1 RGRDRCRHFV
11 LDQRP
16 DGRYG
21 ILGESSAHAELAQLL
36 QHHSTAPVSP
46 YRELLSEALPCAR

>member
-21 ILGESSAHAELAQLL
+21 ILGERSAHPELAQLL

-46 YRELLSEALPCAR
+46 YAELLSVPLPCTR